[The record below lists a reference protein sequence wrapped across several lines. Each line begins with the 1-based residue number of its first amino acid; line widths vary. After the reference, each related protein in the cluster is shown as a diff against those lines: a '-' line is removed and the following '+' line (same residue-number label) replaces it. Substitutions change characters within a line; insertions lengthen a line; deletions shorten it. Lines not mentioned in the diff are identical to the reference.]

1 MDLLASA
8 RNKLGAAAW
17 GIPPPRLPA
26 GCNVPKSDGDSVQ
39 LEHLGLV
46 PEELRTKRNDP
57 TSYRVEILDLV
68 GLELCKELPQA
79 LNEAAL

>member
-1 MDLLASA
+1 MDLLAGA
-8 RNKLGAAAW
+8 RSKRRAVAW
-17 GIPPPRLPA
+17 GIPPSRLPA
-26 GCNVPKSDGDSVQ
+26 GCDVSKSDGDSVQ

-68 GLELCKELPQA
+68 GLEFCKELPQA